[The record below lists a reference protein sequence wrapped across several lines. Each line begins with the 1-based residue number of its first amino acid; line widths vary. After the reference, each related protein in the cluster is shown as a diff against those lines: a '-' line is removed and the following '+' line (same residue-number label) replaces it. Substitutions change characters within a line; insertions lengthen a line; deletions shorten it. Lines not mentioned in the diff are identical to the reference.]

1 MAIIEEVSVKRT
13 VSAYGAFAYDASATR
28 TASVPVGVSASTA
41 TRSVSVSVLVTR
53 QKNQY
58 YRRCKNGC
66 GRLYKDW
73 YGELVCP
80 VCGYHE
86 YVEEDNEDRGTDR

>member
-1 MAIIEEVSVKRT
+1 MVIIEEANVRRIVYACG
-13 VSAYGAFAYDASATR
+13 VFAYDASATR
-28 TASVPVGVSASTA
+28 IASVPVGASALTA
-41 TRSVSVSVLVTR
+41 TRSASVSALATPL
-53 QKNQY
+53 KNRY

-86 YVEEDNEDRGTDR
+86 YIDEE

>member
-1 MAIIEEVSVKRT
+1 MAIIEEVSVRRT
-13 VSAYGAFAYDASATR
+13 VSACGASACGVSATK
-28 TASVPVGVSASTA
+28 TASVPVGASALSA
-41 TRSVSVSVLVTR
+41 TRSVSVSVLETQLKSR
-53 QKNQY
+53 Y

-86 YVEEDNEDRGTDR
+86 YIDEE

>member
-41 TRSVSVSVLVTR
+41 TRSASVSALATPLKSR
-53 QKNQY
+53 Y

-86 YVEEDNEDRGTDR
+86 YIDEE

>member
-1 MAIIEEVSVKRT
+1 MKRT
-13 VSAYGAFAYDASATR
+13 VSACGAYVYGASATR
-28 TASVPVGVSASTA
+28 TASAPVGVNVSTA
-41 TRSVSVSVLVTR
+41 TRSASVSVLVTQLKSR
-53 QKNQY
+53 Y

-86 YVEEDNEDRGTDR
+86 YIDEE

>member
-1 MAIIEEVSVKRT
+1 MAIIEEVSVRRT
-13 VSAYGAFAYDASATR
+13 VSACGAYACGVSATK
-28 TASVPVGVSASTA
+28 TVNVPVGASASSA

-80 VCGYHE
+80 ICGYHE
-86 YVEEDNEDRGTDR
+86 YIEGEYEDRGTDR

>member
-1 MAIIEEVSVKRT
+1 MAIIEEVSVRRT
-13 VSAYGAFAYDASATR
+13 VSACGVFVCGVSATK
-28 TASVPVGVSASTA
+28 TVNVPVGASASSA
-41 TRSVSVSVLVTR
+41 TRSVSVSVLATR
-53 QKNQY
+53 QKNRY

-80 VCGYHE
+80 ICGYHE

>member
-1 MAIIEEVSVKRT
+1 MVIIEEVNVKKT
-13 VSAYGAFAYDASATR
+13 VSACGVFAYDANATR
-28 TASVPVGVSASTA
+28 TASEPVGANVSTA
-41 TRSVSVSVLVTR
+41 MRSASVSVLVTQLKSR
-53 QKNQY
+53 Y
-58 YRRCKNGC
+58 YRRCRNGC

-80 VCGYHE
+80 ICGYHE

>member
-13 VSAYGAFAYDASATR
+13 VYACGVSAYGASATR
-28 TASVPVGVSASTA
+28 TASAPVGVSVSTA
-41 TRSVSVSVLVTR
+41 TRSASVSVLVTQ
-53 QKNQY
+53 QKSRY

-86 YVEEDNEDRGTDR
+86 YIDEE

>member
-1 MAIIEEVSVKRT
+1 MAIIEEVSARRT
-13 VSAYGAFAYDASATR
+13 VSACGAFAYDASATR
-28 TASVPVGVSASTA
+28 TASVPVGASASTA
-41 TRSVSVSVLVTR
+41 TRSASVSVLVTR
-53 QKNQY
+53 QKNRY

-66 GRLYKDW
+66 GRLYIDW

-80 VCGYHE
+80 ICGYHE